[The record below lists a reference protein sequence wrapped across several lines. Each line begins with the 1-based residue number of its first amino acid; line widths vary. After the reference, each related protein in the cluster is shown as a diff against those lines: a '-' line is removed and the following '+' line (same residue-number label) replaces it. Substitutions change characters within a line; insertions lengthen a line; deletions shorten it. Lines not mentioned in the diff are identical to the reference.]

1 MQIILQF
8 NFFCI
13 DILLHKFLY
22 LKVILFDKHDSL
34 FKPNLILSGYFLFY
48 LMNHCKFKNFY
59 YLIIIDF
66 DYFSKKVRRPED
78 FVQLHN
84 PSIGIDY

>member
-8 NFFCI
+8 HFFYI

-22 LKVILFDKHDSL
+22 QEVILFDKHDSL
-34 FKPNLILSGYFLFY
+34 LKLSLILSGYFLFY
-48 LMNHCKFKNFY
+48 LMNHCKANNFC

-66 DYFSKKVRRPED
+66 DYF
-78 FVQLHN
+78 
-84 PSIGIDY
+84 